1 MTSENESNISGAE
14 YGRIYVLRR
23 NILLK
28 TCTKKMPTYLKV
40 ICLKTSMALLMSS
53 CFFSSHATEISGTQ
67 YDNIPLGTGFN
78 SKSGKLFGQ
87 SFYAVKGV
95 YNEDYGNTQAEVRI
109 DVDLGYKELL
119 DLVNG
124 SLDAG
129 VNTNKVSVD
138 AGGAYATNFAS
149 DSYTGN
155 YSVYMAIKPKKR
167 LFIPED
173 NTGFV
178 PTSDAINRVEQWPGN
193 LLNEVGD
200 EFVTAIEYGAYVMM
214 NMKVEYKSAQDKQDI
229 SAYLGVD
236 VVGLVGVKGDLAF
249 IDAEK
254 KKSVKITVKGV
265 QYGGDPN
272 ALSKIIPINLTR
284 CTLDNPQPC
293 FDVFSEGIIYLKND
307 FPKQLTSLDTY
318 NVTKIFTNEYK
329 VSGGGLG
336 ALIPESGYED
346 VGYINKLLIKRLSD
360 SWAQSMLD
368 KRRAKNIDT
377 YYALQLPED
386 LRNDIREIERSAT
399 TNASLYAS
407 TVAFCEDNPLG
418 SHCVTRMDDILCDAC
433 GYLEPYDR
441 RKLVLVDL

>member
-1 MTSENESNISGAE
+1 M
-14 YGRIYVLRR
+14 
-23 NILLK
+23 LK
-28 TCTKKMPTYLKV
+28 ICTKKRPNYVKALFF
-40 ICLKTSMALLMSS
+40 KTSVAISILC
-53 CFFSSHATEISGTQ
+53 CFFSVHATEISGTQ

-87 SFYAVKGV
+87 SFYAVNGV
-95 YNEDYGNTQAEVRI
+95 HNEEYGNTQAEVRI

-124 SLDAG
+124 SLDSG

-149 DSYTGN
+149 DAYTGN

-167 LFIPED
+167 LFLPE
-173 NTGFV
+173 NNSGFV
-178 PTSDAINRVEQWPGN
+178 PTNDAINRAEQWPGN

-229 SAYLGVD
+229 SAYLGVN
-236 VVGLVGVKGDLAF
+236 VAGLVGVKGDLAF

-265 QYGGDPN
+265 QHGGDAN
-272 ALSKIIPINLTR
+272 ALSKIIPTNLMR
-284 CTLDNPQPC
+284 CTLENPQPC
-293 FDVFSEGIIYLKND
+293 FDVFSAGIIYLKND

-336 ALIPESGYED
+336 AMIPENGYED

-360 SWAQSMLD
+360 SWAKSMLD

-377 YYALQLPED
+377 YYALQLSTD
-386 LRNDIREIERSAT
+386 LRNDIREIERSAGS
-399 TNASLYAS
+399 NASLYAQ
-407 TVAFCEDNPLG
+407 TVKFCEDNPLG
-418 SHCVTRMDDILCDAC
+418 SHCVSRMEDILCDSC

-441 RKLVLVDL
+441 KKLILVDL